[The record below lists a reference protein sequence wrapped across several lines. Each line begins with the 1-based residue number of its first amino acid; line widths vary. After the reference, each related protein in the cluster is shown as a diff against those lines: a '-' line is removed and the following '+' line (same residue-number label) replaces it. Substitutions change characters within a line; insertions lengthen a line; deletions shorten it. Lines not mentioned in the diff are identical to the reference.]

1 MVETG
6 GKATLLVRGGGL
18 YLGFINGVEF
28 DIILDPIYRN
38 QEGAERGHWRS
49 RGPSRL
55 GGGAPLHNVYVLI
68 DAMQQEVFV
77 DVRVRCRRAWCNAS
91 FRHTLTVLHN

>member
-68 DAMQQEVFV
+68 DAMQQEVSLTFGCDA
-77 DVRVRCRRAWCNAS
+77 DVHGAMHHSDIR
-91 FRHTLTVLHN
+91 